1 MGTTAQSEIAKK
13 KDSEIARLR
22 KEIDEATAAGEDAVS
37 ALKGKMAAAVQ
48 EAQDETEAVKKAKAK
63 SDKDKAAVAAELA
76 DATADISTLKKQ
88 KQSAD
93 KAYRV
98 LEDQLL
104 DLKGRYEEQEIA
116 LVDVEAKA
124 AKAASDGSNTGK
136 ALEEAE
142 HKIGL
147 LTKDK
152 KSLEQALD
160 EVRGEAEAES
170 KAKHDT
176 NLKLKAAQSEIEAL
190 NEQLEEE
197 ASTKA
202 VMQQKLSK
210 ALADA
215 ASGKGGFGIEDS
227 ERVEELEDA
236 KKKLNARVKEMEEAL
251 MAAETKAAGMEK
263 VKNRMNEEVED
274 LLLELFPWD
283 VSRPVPSRPV
293 WSSPSPQLPSPLKSN
308 PSKCIIPQLKR
319 LCPETTL
326 DSTSRTSPSRTSSV
340 VWLPP
345 TANQTPPKKPKASLL
360 RSLS

>member
-1 MGTTAQSEIAKK
+1 MGKDKRRLDADLKDSKDKVASLEEEVAATKDTISKRDKSIKELEEVRENSEGLIKQLQKKIAELLARIEELEEELENERKAKQKTELARKELEANLEEMNEQLLVQGDATTAQSEIAKK

-37 ALKGKMAAAVQ
+37 ALKGKMAA
-48 EAQDETEAVKKAKAK
+48 AVKKAKAK

-202 VMQQKLSK
+202 AMQQKLSK

-251 MAAETKAAGMEK
+251 MAAET
-263 VKNRMNEEVED
+263 
-274 LLLELFPWD
+274 
-283 VSRPVPSRPV
+283 
-293 WSSPSPQLPSPLKSN
+293 
-308 PSKCIIPQLKR
+308 
-319 LCPETTL
+319 
-326 DSTSRTSPSRTSSV
+326 
-340 VWLPP
+340 
-345 TANQTPPKKPKASLL
+345 
-360 RSLS
+360 